1 MAVGSLKTRLRRLC
15 WSPLRAPI
23 DTLPDCR
30 HSDSLDIWFQNS
42 YAVFCF
48 IKRGLEHAS
57 GISATVRPR
66 RSWRPG
72 ESRWLLAKQREP
84 RTPAAQPAEAPQR
97 PVLQEVSQFMLLE
110 REVEMQ
116 YRPRMLEALQGKVN
130 ALVESVRD
138 QTPACSQCGQPMR
151 RQDTESVSWIARFGC
166 LHAAVARYRCP
177 VCKDERRPLL
187 DLLGVEP
194 GRISGSLAR
203 LLVALAV
210 VAPYTLAAQLA
221 GLLLGV
227 KITPMGIWKVV
238 QRLGESAA
246 RHSEALSQYHADSRS
261 PGAPTPDAPP
271 VVVLSVDG
279 SMLGMQVRKQRRRR
293 QGCEP
298 LPPLP
303 PVAEG
308 QFQEVKTGV
317 LLLPSERVETSP
329 GRRSL
334 VRRFLVSCL
343 GDADGIF
350 RHLYAQLRELGWLNT
365 ADTVVVIVGDGAE
378 WIWNRAKMFVRR
390 CEILDFWHA
399 LEYAWDFARM
409 AYGEGSQQADRWVHQ
424 MAEDLRAG
432 KVEDVIAR
440 LKRMRP
446 KTPELREKLE
456 GLIRYYSNNAT
467 RMHYDEYLRLGY
479 GIGSGAV
486 ESAHKQVVH
495 ARFRQAGMRW
505 SEAGARRLLALRLL
519 LLNDNWALLD
529 RLAMVSV
536 A

>member
-1 MAVGSLKTRLRRLC
+1 
-15 WSPLRAPI
+15 
-23 DTLPDCR
+23 
-30 HSDSLDIWFQNS
+30 
-42 YAVFCF
+42 
-48 IKRGLEHAS
+48 
-57 GISATVRPR
+57 
-66 RSWRPG
+66 
-72 ESRWLLAKQREP
+72 
-84 RTPAAQPAEAPQR
+84 
-97 PVLQEVSQFMLLE
+97 MLLE
-110 REVEMQ
+110 REVELEH
-116 YRPRMLEALQGKVN
+116 RPRMLQALQGKVN
-130 ALVESVRD
+130 AVADSLRD
-138 QTPACSQCGQPMR
+138 QTPVCDQCGQPMKR
-151 RQDTESVSWIARFGC
+151 HDTESVSWMARFGD
-166 LHAAVARYRCP
+166 LHASVVRYRCRA
-177 VCKDERRPLL
+177 CKIQRRPLL

-203 LLVALAV
+203 LLALLAV

-221 GLLLGV
+221 ELLLGV
-227 KITPMGIWKVV
+227 EISAMGIWKVA

-246 RHSEALSQYHADSRS
+246 RYSEGLSQYHADSRS
-261 PGAPTPDAPP
+261 EGVSGQDAPP

-279 SMLGMQVRKQRRRR
+279 SMLGMQVRQQRRRR
-293 QGCEP
+293 RGGET

-329 GRRSL
+329 GRHSV

-343 GDADGIF
+343 SNADDIF
-350 RHLYAQLRELGWLNT
+350 RHLYAQLRELGWLDT
-365 ADTVVVIVGDGAE
+365 ANTVVVIVGDGAE
-378 WIWNRAKMFVRR
+378 WIWNRASMFVRR

-399 LEYAWDFARM
+399 LEYAWGFARLNF
-409 AYGEGSQQADRWVHQ
+409 GEGSQQADRWIHQ
-424 MAEDLRAG
+424 IAEDLRAG
-432 KVEDVIAR
+432 KVHEVIAR

-446 KTPELREKLE
+446 KTPELREKLQ
-456 GLIRYYSNNAT
+456 GLIAYYSEHAG
-467 RMHYDEYLRLGY
+467 RMQYDEYLRLGY

-505 SEAGARRLLALRLL
+505 SQAGARRLLSLRLL

-529 RLAMVSV
+529 GLPMVSV